1 MTPPRAK
8 NKSVQAKQSA
18 TNPDDPV
25 TQILALI
32 DKRVDAEQ
40 RLEVADF
47 ARQYFRHVDP
57 KDLLELQT
65 ADLYGAL
72 LSHWH
77 FAAKRKAGSAKVR
90 VSNPTLQEHGWHS
103 ARTVVEIVND
113 DMPFL
118 VDSVAMEVNRQG
130 YILHQIIH
138 PVVAKVG
145 VKPGAK
151 TAGSNQTT
159 EHDTDQ
165 SLIHLQVD
173 RTTDPERLKTLQEGI
188 ERVLRDVRAAV
199 TDWAAMKRQLS
210 QTLAGIDTNPPPIP
224 ADELSE
230 GKAFLSW
237 LLDNNFVLLGHRSH
251 KLVTEDGEDAL
262 QIVPDS
268 NLGILRESR
277 SQKNTESFASLPVEM
292 RATARSPEL
301 LVVTKSTS
309 RSTVHRPGY
318 LDSISVKQ
326 FDSSGLVIGEHR
338 FLGLFTSV
346 AYSTKP
352 AEIPLLRTKTAQI
365 LERANLKRGSHAY
378 KALVNILDTYPRDE
392 LFQITDDELLETAT
406 DIMHLGDRQRLR
418 LFIRRDTYER
428 FVSCLIYAPRENY
441 TTDLRV
447 RWQEIL
453 VESLNGLSA
462 DFNVSLT
469 ESPVARILI
478 SVHTQPGSIPDFNV
492 TDLQNRLAGAAR
504 RWEDDLHAALV
515 SAVGEAAGGTAWRR
529 FAHAF
534 PIGYK
539 DATPARLAV
548 ADIEYIMA
556 LSEQAPLSVRLY
568 RPLEA
573 TAGLLQF
580 KVFHYGAPVTL
591 SHGMPFLERLG
602 VTVLDERPYKV
613 EPNSGSAP
621 VWLHEFGLMLPDSL
635 AETEVDQIYPLF
647 EQAFLGLFSGAIE
660 NDEFNRLVLLS
671 AVPADQVV
679 ILRAYAKYMRQIGFS
694 LSQAFIEQTLAAHG
708 ELACRLIELFK
719 LRFDPANKTVQEARI
734 NSFRESI
741 EASLE
746 LVENLSEDRV
756 LRQYLTLIMAT
767 LRTNFWRRD
776 KEGQRRRFLSFK
788 FNPALI
794 PGLPEPVPHFEVF
807 VYSPRFEGVHMR
819 GGAVARGGLRW
830 SDRLEDFRTEVLGL
844 VKAQIVKNTV
854 IVPVGS
860 KGGFVL
866 KRAPSP
872 NDREAW
878 LAEGIACYK
887 DFLRGMLDLTDN
899 RIGELIQ
906 TPDDIHG
913 PVLDDPYL
921 VVAADKGTATFSDY
935 ANEVSAEYGFWLGDA
950 FASGGSAGY
959 DHKAMGITARGAWE
973 SVKRHFRELGVNTQ
987 STDFTVVGV
996 GDMSGDVFG
1005 NGMLLSE
1012 HIKLVAAFDHRH
1024 IFIDPDPVAASSY
1037 VERQRLFKLPRSSWE
1052 DYDKSL
1058 ISEGGGI
1065 YSRQAKSIKL
1075 SANAQRALGLEK
1087 TTLSPADL
1095 LSAILKAPVDLLFN
1109 GGIGTY
1115 VKASGETHDQ
1125 VGDRNND
1132 AIRVNGNELRCKVV
1146 GEGGN
1151 LGLTQRGRIE
1161 FALAGGAIL
1170 TDAIDNS
1177 AGVGTSDREVNIK
1190 ILLELAIR
1198 DGELTV
1204 RQRDQIL
1211 ASMTDEVA
1219 GLVLRDNYFQTQVIS
1234 LTGRIASE
1242 LLDAQARFM
1251 HYLEKEGRLHRELE
1265 FLPSSEVLRERR
1277 ADGLGLVAPE
1287 RAVLLAYAKI
1297 WLDDQL
1303 VASSLPDDPWVA
1315 TALQRYFPRQLQ
1327 EKFGQWM
1334 PSHPLRREI
1343 IANHVTNS
1351 ALNRVGATFVHRT
1364 CETTGAEAHEVVKAY
1379 LLTREV
1385 FGLVDIWADVEAL
1398 DNQVADE
1405 EQASL
1410 LLAVGR
1416 LVDRAT
1422 IWFVRSPRLGD
1433 DIATTISSL
1442 APQIA
1447 SLEGLLGELLDP
1459 PDTEAMHAEIQ
1470 RIADLGVPPALA
1482 RRVISLEPL
1491 FVGLDIFEV
1500 TDTSDAPIKAVARIF
1515 FSLAQKLGL
1524 PWLRERI
1531 AALQGT
1537 QHWQMLARG
1546 AMLDDLS
1553 GLQRSLTV
1561 QVLQGGSSD
1570 EQTELLINRWIEQNQ
1585 RAYDRSTRLITEL
1598 RGASMVDEAMLS
1610 VAIRELRHLG

>member
-1 MTPPRAK
+1 MTPPRAPK
-8 NKSVQAKQSA
+8 KSVQPKS
-18 TNPDDPV
+18 TSVDRNDPISQV
-25 TQILALI
+25 LALV
-32 DKRVDAEQ
+32 DKRVDAGQREQ
-40 RLEVADF
+40 VCEF
-47 ARQYFRHVDP
+47 ARQYFRHVDRR
-57 KDLLELQT
+57 DLLEMPV
-65 ADLYGAL
+65 ADLYGAM

-77 FAAKRKAGSAKVR
+77 YAAKHKSGTARVR
-90 VSNPTLQEHGWHS
+90 ITNPTLQEHGWHS
-103 ARTVVEIVND
+103 AHTVVEIVND

-118 VDSVAMEVNRQG
+118 VDSVAMEVNRLG
-130 YILHQIIH
+130 FILHQIIH
-138 PVVAKVG
+138 PVVSVQVG
-145 VKPGAK
+145 KQAP
-151 TAGSNQTT
+151 
-159 EHDTDQ
+159 DL

-173 RTTDPERLKTLQEGI
+173 RTSDRQRLEQLEQGI

-199 TDWAAMKRQLS
+199 TDWPAMKQQLGRII
-210 QTLAGIDTNPPPIP
+210 AEIDKSPPPIE
-224 ADELSE
+224 ADELNE
-230 GKAFLSW
+230 GKAFLNW
-237 LLDNNFVLLGHRSH
+237 VLDNNFVLLGHRAH

-268 NLGILRESR
+268 TLGILRDSR
-277 SQKNTESFASLPVEM
+277 SLRIIESFAALPVEM
-292 RATARSPEL
+292 RASARSPEL
-301 LVVTKSTS
+301 LVVTKSSS

-326 FDSSGLVIGEHR
+326 FDEKGAVVGEHR

-352 AEIPLLRTKTAQI
+352 AEIPLLRTKTGRA
-365 LERANLKRGSHAY
+365 LERAGLKPGSHAY

-392 LFQITDDELLETAT
+392 LFQITDDELLDTAVG
-406 DIMHLGDRQRLR
+406 ILHLGDRQRLR
-418 LFIRRDTYER
+418 LFTRRDPYER

-441 TTDLRV
+441 TTDLRIK
-447 RWQEIL
+447 WQEIL
-453 VESLNGLSA
+453 VESLNGTSA

-478 SVHTQPGSIPDFNV
+478 SVHTQPGSIAEVDVN
-492 TDLQNRLAGAAR
+492 DLQARLAGAAR
-504 RWEDDLHAALV
+504 RWEDDLHVALV
-515 SAVGEAAGGTAWRR
+515 SAVGEAAGGAAWRR
-529 FAHAF
+529 FAQAF
-534 PIGYK
+534 PVGYK

-556 LSEQAPLSVRLY
+556 LSENSPLSVRLY

-573 TAGLLQF
+573 TTGLLQF

-602 VTVLDERPYKV
+602 VTVLDEKPYKV
-613 EPNSGSAP
+613 LPDGAP
-621 VWLHEFGLMLPDSL
+621 AAVWLHEFGLILPDGL
-635 AETEVDQIYPLF
+635 DDTEVDKLFPLF
-647 EQAFLGLFSGAIE
+647 EQAFLELYSGDIE

-671 AVPADQVV
+671 AIPADQVV
-679 ILRAYAKYMRQIGFS
+679 VLRAYAKYMRQIGFS
-694 LSQAFIEQTLAAHG
+694 LSQTFIEQTLAAHG
-708 ELACRLIELFK
+708 DLASRLIELFR
-719 LRFDPANKTVQEARI
+719 LRFDPENKAVQEDRVKAMRD
-734 NSFRESI
+734 SI
-741 EASLE
+741 EAALE
-746 LVENLSEDRV
+746 HVENLSEDRV
-756 LRQYLTLIMAT
+756 LREYLTLIMAT

-776 KEGQRRRFLSFK
+776 EHGNRRGFLSFK
-788 FNPALI
+788 FNPKLI

-807 VYSPRFEGVHMR
+807 VYSPRFEGVHLR

-830 SDRLEDFRTEVLGL
+830 SDRPEDFRTEVLGL

-866 KRAPSP
+866 KRAPAP
-872 NDREAW
+872 GDREAW
-878 LAEGIACYK
+878 LAEGVACYK

-899 RIGELIQ
+899 RVGDLIE
-906 TPDDIHG
+906 TPPDIHG

-921 VVAADKGTATFSDY
+921 VVAADKGTATFSDH
-935 ANEVSAEYGFWLGDA
+935 ANSVSAEYGFWLGDA

-973 SVKRHFRELGVNTQ
+973 SVKRHFRELGIDTQ
-987 STDFTVVGV
+987 TTDFTVVGI

-1005 NGMLLSE
+1005 NGMLLSR
-1012 HIKLVAAFDHRH
+1012 HIRLIAAFDHRH
-1024 IFIDPDPVAASSY
+1024 IFIDPDPVAATSHA
-1037 VERQRLFKLPRSSWE
+1037 ERQRLFNLPRSSWD

-1058 ISEGGGI
+1058 ISDGGGV
-1065 YSRQAKSIKL
+1065 YSRHAKSIRL
-1075 SANAQRALGLEK
+1075 SSAAQKALGIAK
-1087 TTLSPADL
+1087 SSISPNEL

-1132 AIRVNGNELRCKVV
+1132 AIRVNGGELRCKVV

-1190 ILLELAIR
+1190 ILLEMAIA
-1198 DGELTV
+1198 DGELTLK
-1204 RQRDQIL
+1204 QRDAIL

-1219 GLVLRDNYFQTQVIS
+1219 RLVLRDNYFQPQVIS
-1234 LTGRIASE
+1234 LTGRIAVE
-1242 LLDAQARFM
+1242 LLDAQSRFM
-1251 HYLEKEGRLHRELE
+1251 HYLEKENRLHRELE
-1265 FLPSSEVLRERR
+1265 FLPTSEVLRERR
-1277 ADGLGLVAPE
+1277 ADGIGLVAPE

-1303 VASSLPDDPWVA
+1303 VASTLPDDPWVA
-1315 TALQRYFPRQLQ
+1315 TALQRYFPKQLQ
-1327 EKFGQWM
+1327 EKFGHWM
-1334 PSHPLRREI
+1334 PAHPLRREI

-1351 ALNRVGATFVHRT
+1351 MLNRVGATFVYRT
-1364 CETTGAEAHEVVKAY
+1364 CETTGAEPDEVVKAY

-1385 FGLVDIWADVEAL
+1385 FGLVDIWTDIEAL

-1405 EQASL
+1405 EQAAL

-1433 DIATTISSL
+1433 DIASTISSL

-1459 PDTEAMHAEIQ
+1459 PHFEAMQTEIHRLAE
-1470 RIADLGVPPALA
+1470 LGVPPALA

-1491 FVGLDIFEV
+1491 YVGLDIFEV
-1500 TDTSDAPIKAVARIF
+1500 TDASGSPIKAVAKIF

-1531 AALQGT
+1531 AALPGA

-1553 GLQRSLTV
+1553 GLQRALTV
-1561 QVLQGGSSD
+1561 QVLQQGSAD
-1570 EQTELLINRWIEQNQ
+1570 EPTDDLIARWIETNR
-1585 RAYDRSTRLITEL
+1585 RAYDRSTRLINEL
-1598 RGASMVDEAMLS
+1598 RGAAMVDEAMLS